1 MVRIAAVRCAI
12 FAEAIK
18 HHKHFIVFNNKNTV
32 KHSKFINFFI
42 VIICLML
49 SLGKDLVYD

>member
-1 MVRIAAVRCAI
+1 MVRIAAVRCAL

-18 HHKHFIVFNNKNTV
+18 HHKNVVVFNNKNTV
-32 KHSKFINFFI
+32 KHSKFINLFI

-49 SLGKDLVYD
+49 SLGI